1 VPPGPLPSMSIVMP
15 TYGRRAL
22 LPRVLAPLLAEPHAA
37 EVIVVVDGAR
47 DGSFEYLEALA
58 LEHPPLRPIL
68 ISNRGASAARDAG
81 AEAATSEVVLF
92 LDDDVVAGPSL
103 VQGHARHHAG
113 TAGAVVLGWI
123 PVAATAISSPR
134 YTVDL
139 YSEWYEQQV
148 AEYGRWPERILHN
161 LWAGNLS
168 IRRADW
174 SRVRFASPSF
184 TYDYN
189 ADRDFGLRCL
199 RAGLTGVFDRALR
212 AEHFYVRKL
221 NAFLRDARSAG
232 AGRAQLHRLHGDLLG
247 PLADDIFQDGLP
259 AGAQAALRL
268 ARRPRA
274 FATLDMAGRAAL
286 PICGALHQPRWERR
300 FALLLTRAHQQSAA
314 LTAPSPPRPTSTA
327 AAWGTRIPADRSSP
341 RSTS

>member
-1 VPPGPLPSMSIVMP
+1 MSIVMP

-22 LPRVLAPLLAEPHAA
+22 LPSVVEPLLAVPHAS

-47 DGSFEYLEALA
+47 DGSLEYLEALA
-58 LEHPPLRPIL
+58 RKHPPLRPIL
-68 ISNRGASAARDAG
+68 VSNRGASAARDAG

-103 VQGHARHHAG
+103 VEGHARHHAG
-113 TAGAVVLGWI
+113 TTGAVVLGWI
-123 PVAATAISSPR
+123 PVAATAMSSPR

-139 YSEWYEQQV
+139 YSDWYEQQV
-148 AEYGRWPERILHN
+148 AEYERRPERILHN

-168 IRRADW
+168 IRRSDW
-174 SRVRFASPSF
+174 SRVRFASPAF

-212 AEHFYVRKL
+212 AEHLYVREL
-221 NAFLRDARSAG
+221 EAFLRDARSAG
-232 AGRAQLHRLHGDLLG
+232 AGRAQLHRLHGDRLG
-247 PLADDIFQDGLP
+247 PLADDTFEEGLP
-259 AGAQAALRL
+259 AGVRAALRL

-274 FATLDMAGRAAL
+274 FAALDVAGRAGL
-286 PICGALHQPRWERR
+286 GICGAVRQPRWERR
-300 FALLLTRAHQQSAA
+300 FTLLLTRAHQQSAA
-314 LTAPSPPRPTSTA
+314 LTAPSRPQPTSTA
-327 AAWGTRIPADRSSP
+327 AVWGTRIRADRSSP
-341 RSTS
+341 RSAN